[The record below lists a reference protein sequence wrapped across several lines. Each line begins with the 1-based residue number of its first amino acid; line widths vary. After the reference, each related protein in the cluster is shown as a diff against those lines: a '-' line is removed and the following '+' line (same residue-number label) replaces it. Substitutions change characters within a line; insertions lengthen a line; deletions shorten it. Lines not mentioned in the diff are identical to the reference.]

1 MKITNDFNEQFMCSG
16 GDKRPDL
23 NGNERTGQE
32 LEVTSIGNS
41 FFPFFLFFE
50 ICSKGKQMGQWVEGN
65 KGKGPISQDVRC
77 YSYICKLFRSCRVQR
92 EQFAQRQNN
101 CLGHALEEWKRDR
114 I

>member
-1 MKITNDFNEQFMCSG
+1 
-16 GDKRPDL
+16 
-23 NGNERTGQE
+23 
-32 LEVTSIGNS
+32 
-41 FFPFFLFFE
+41 
-50 ICSKGKQMGQWVEGN
+50 MGQWVEGN

-77 YSYICKLFRSCRVQR
+77 YSYICKLSRSCRVQR